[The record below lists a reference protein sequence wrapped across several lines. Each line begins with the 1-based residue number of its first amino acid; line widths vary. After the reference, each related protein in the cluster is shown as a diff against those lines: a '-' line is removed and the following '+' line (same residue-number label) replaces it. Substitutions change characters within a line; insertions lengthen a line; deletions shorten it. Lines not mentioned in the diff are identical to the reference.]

1 MRRSPRRR
9 GSLAGFAVLA
19 LMASLVPISV
29 LAADRSENPSAN
41 PLRGEFTI
49 GKEGRL
55 IVLPVTLSN
64 REVRFLL
71 DTGAS
76 RSAVDSSFKGELGQS
91 RGQNLLQTPSGRKP
105 AETFDWPDARLGNQ
119 VFKSALPI
127 LSIDLDPLRRASNEK
142 IYGVIGMDV
151 LGRCCVQIDFDRG
164 LIRFLEGLSEQ
175 RDELGV
181 KVRLEFADDGS
192 PFIAGYVGRETPE
205 YFLIDTGAQGNS
217 LTDAS
222 FDELL
227 AAGAIRAG
235 NGFASMTIAGE
246 LHGER
251 GRLGGLTV
259 GPFTHRGIRVARVN
273 VSSLGLRYLSRFLVT
288 LDFPGQALYLKTG
301 PSYERPEPQAT
312 SGLMINWTGD
322 GKPIVVSVRRG
333 GPAEAAGIQAHDVLM
348 RVENKRAEDYDQFS
362 LRQLL
367 TSKAGRR
374 VSLVVQRGKRELNVE
389 LVLAE
394 D

>member
-1 MRRSPRRR
+1 MRRSPLRR
-9 GSLAGFAVLA
+9 GSLAGFAA
-19 LMASLVPISV
+19 LVASLAPASV

-49 GKEGRL
+49 GKDGRL
-55 IVLPVTLSN
+55 IVLPVTLN
-64 REVRFLL
+64 KREVRFLL

-91 RGQNLLQTPSGRKP
+91 RGQNLLQTPSGRKL

-119 VFKSALPI
+119 VFRSALPI
-127 LSIDLDPLRRASNEK
+127 LSIDLDPLRRATNEK

-151 LGRCCVQIDFDRG
+151 LGPCRVQIDFDRG
-164 LIRFLEGLSEQ
+164 LIRFLEGLPDE
-175 RDELGV
+175 REELGA
-181 KVRLEFADDGS
+181 KVRLELADDGS

-217 LTDAS
+217 LTAAS
-222 FDELL
+222 FDALL
-227 AAGAIRAG
+227 ASGAIRAG
-235 NGFASMTIAGE
+235 NDFTSMTIAGE
-246 LHGER
+246 LQGER

-288 LDFPGQALYLKTG
+288 FDFPGQALYLQKG
-301 PSYERPEPQAT
+301 PIYQRPEPQAT
-312 SGLMINWTGD
+312 SGLMINWTRD
-322 GKPIVVSVRRG
+322 GKPIVASVRRG
-333 GPAEAAGIQAHDVLM
+333 GPAESAGIQADDVLT
-348 RVENKRAEDYDQFS
+348 RVENRRVEDYDQFS

-367 TSKAGRR
+367 TSQAGRR
-374 VSLVVQRGKRELNVE
+374 VSLVIQRGKRELKAE